1 MAKGVYIGVGGKAR
15 KVKKMYAGI
24 GGKAR
29 KVKKAYVGVNGVAR
43 LFFSSGELRYYG
55 TVAGLS
61 VARSSLAAAA
71 VGDYALFGGGYN
83 PYNNPGPVVDVYQ
96 KSLVK
101 STSVSLF
108 TKKYDLAAATVGNYA
123 LFASGKNTNAYFTVE
138 AFNASLVRSDAPGS
152 AAVYDL
158 AGVSA
163 GNYALFGGG
172 YYGPHSKDRA
182 AASA

>member
-61 VARSSLAAAA
+61 VARSGLAAAA
-71 VGDYALFGGGYN
+71 VGIMRCLEGGIT
-83 PYNNPGPVVDVYQ
+83 
-96 KSLVK
+96 
-101 STSVSLF
+101 ST
-108 TKKYDLAAATVGNYA
+108 TIPD
-123 LFASGKNTNAYFTVE
+123 
-138 AFNASLVRSDAPGS
+138 RS
-152 AAVYDL
+152 
-158 AGVSA
+158 
-163 GNYALFGGG
+163 
-172 YYGPHSKDRA
+172 
-182 AASA
+182 